1 MIFPKSISFWKNC
14 MFSFPTYLLRTL
26 PYDRLFTCRF
36 VKISFEN
43 PYREFSKGLRLII
56 LTMQGCV
63 RNRPDSFK
71 EKYDPK
77 ESEQIHSIS
86 NDRSKRFVQSLKRLC
101 QRNIIH
107 YHLIS
112 NFIDFLCLGLYI
124 YRTYRIPSIP
134 GIIP

>member
-1 MIFPKSISFWKNC
+1 MDFVKTVCFLSLL
-14 MFSFPTYLLRTL
+14 TYLELCLMIDYL
-26 PYDRLFTCRF
+26 PVDSSRSLL
-36 VKISFEN
+36 KN

-56 LTMQGCV
+56 LTIQGCV

-107 YHLIS
+107 YLLIS
-112 NFIDFLCLGLYI
+112 NIIDFLCLGLYI
-124 YRTYRIPSIP
+124 YRTYRILSIP
-134 GIIP
+134 GIVP

>member
-1 MIFPKSISFWKNC
+1 

-43 PYREFSKGLRLII
+43 PYREFSKDLRLII

-107 YHLIS
+107 YLLIS

-134 GIIP
+134 GIVP